1 MAQTPE
7 AKVKKSI
14 KDWLKS
20 QGFFYFLPAGTAYG
34 TVGVSDII
42 VCVKGMFVAI
52 EVKAPGKINNTTANQ
67 DKFIDNVIKSGG
79 IAFAADSLD
88 VVLEVFKLHRL
99 V

>member
-42 VCVKGMFVAI
+42 ACPRGVFVAI

-67 DKFIDNVIKSGG
+67 DKFIENVIASGG

-88 VVLEVFKLHRL
+88 VVIEVFKRHGL